1 MKSLLTALQEG
12 RLIEL
17 PDNDKQ
23 KSLEYL
29 ATIIEAIPD
38 IGDVGGIT
46 ESVLARELLHNTGIG
61 KGWAC
66 PHARS
71 NVSGELLCSVGWSPA
86 GINYGGPD
94 GALVHLI
101 VMYYVPDAQKN
112 AYLKEISSLA
122 KAIQTVPSMQEHA
135 SLTDL
140 GEVRHRL
147 LDAIS
152 LALESMAPDAR
163 ARMIQLDVKH
173 AEHETADQGPMSADL
188 ATRVFPVQV
197 ISSPGS
203 RPIVLAQ
210 EEELVQLLETQSDLL
225 ASLDNQGRADCK
237 GFHVVLR
244 SVTRYQLDRA
254 VHDCLAVKVGSRVIS
269 S

>member
-17 PDNDKQ
+17 PDNHKQ

-46 ESVLARELLHNTGIG
+46 ESVLAREQVHNTGIG

-71 NVSGELLCSVGWSPA
+71 SVSGELLCSVGWSPT
-86 GINYGGPD
+86 GIDYGGPD
-94 GALVHLI
+94 NAPVHLI

-112 AYLKEISSLA
+112 GYLKEISSLA
-122 KAIQTVPSMQEHA
+122 KAIQTVPSMRELA
-135 SLTDL
+135 SLEDL
-140 GEVRHRL
+140 SEVRHRL

-152 LALESMAPDAR
+152 IAMESMAPDAR

-173 AEHETADQGPMSADL
+173 AEHETAADKSPVPVDF
-188 ATRVFPVQV
+188 AHHVFPLQ
-197 ISSPGS
+197 IITSPGVKAL
-203 RPIVLAQ
+203 VLAQ
-210 EEELVQLLETQSDLL
+210 DGDLIQALEGQTELL
-225 ASLDNQGRADCK
+225 AGLDQNGRADCK

-244 SVTRYQLDRA
+244 SVTRYHGDRA
-254 VHDCLAVKVGSRVIS
+254 VHECIAMPVGGK
-269 S
+269 

>member
-46 ESVLARELLHNTGIG
+46 ESVLAREQLHNTGIG

-71 NVSGELLCSVGWSPA
+71 SVSGELLCSVGWSPQ
-86 GINYGGPD
+86 GIDYGGPD
-94 GALVHLI
+94 NAAVHLI

-112 AYLKEISSLA
+112 GYLKEISSLA
-122 KAIQTVPSMQEHA
+122 KAIQTVPSMQQLS
-135 SLTDL
+135 SLEDL
-140 GEVRHRL
+140 AEVRHRL

-152 LALESMAPDAR
+152 VAMESMAPDAR

-173 AEHETADQGPMSADL
+173 AAHETAEKEPVSPGFAHH
-188 ATRVFPVQV
+188 VFPVQ
-197 ISSPGS
+197 IITAPGS
-203 RPIVLAQ
+203 KALALALDAD
-210 EEELVQLLETQSDLL
+210 LVHALESQPDLVSAL
-225 ASLDNQGRADCK
+225 EQNGRVDCK
-237 GFHVVLR
+237 GFHVVVR
-244 SVTRYQLDRA
+244 STSRYHLDRV
-254 VHDCLAVKVGSRVIS
+254 VHECIAMPVGGK
-269 S
+269 

>member
-46 ESVLARELLHNTGIG
+46 ESVLAREQLHNTGIG

-71 NVSGELLCSVGWSPA
+71 TVSGELLCSVGWSPA
-86 GINYGGPD
+86 GIDYGGPD
-94 GALVHLI
+94 SAPVHLI

-112 AYLKEISSLA
+112 GYLKEISSLA
-122 KAIQTVPSMQEHA
+122 KAIQTVPSMQQLS
-135 SLTDL
+135 SLEDL
-140 GEVRHRL
+140 AEVRHRL

-152 LALESMAPDAR
+152 VAMESMAPDAR

-173 AEHETADQGPMSADL
+173 AANETAEKEPVFAEL
-188 ATRVFPVQV
+188 AHKVFPLEIVAV
-197 ISSPGS
+197 PGMK
-203 RPIVLAQ
+203 PLVLAQ
-210 EEELVQLLETQSDLL
+210 EPDLITALETLTDLGHLLELH
-225 ASLDNQGRADCK
+225 GRVDCK

-244 SVTRYQLDRA
+244 SSTRYRMERV
-254 VHDCLAVKVGSRVIS
+254 VHDCIAMPVRGK
-269 S
+269 

>member
-17 PDNDKQ
+17 PDNHKQ

-46 ESVLARELLHNTGIG
+46 ESVLAREQLHNTGIG

-71 NVSGELLCSVGWSPA
+71 TVSGELLCSVGWSPS
-86 GINYGGPD
+86 GIDYGGPD
-94 GALVHLI
+94 NSPVHLI

-122 KAIQTVPSMQEHA
+122 KAIQTVPSMQDLA
-135 SLTDL
+135 SLEEL
-140 GEVRHRL
+140 GDVRHRL

-152 LALESMAPDAR
+152 IAMESMTPDAR

-173 AEHETADQGPMSADL
+173 ATQEVADKSPVSTDFAH
-188 ATRVFPVQV
+188 RVFPVQ
-197 ISSPGS
+197 IITAPGVK
-203 RPIVLAQ
+203 PLVLAQ
-210 EEELVQLLETQSDLL
+210 DADLVQALESQPELM
-225 ASLDNQGRADCK
+225 ASLDQSGRADYK

-244 SVTRYQLDRA
+244 SVTRYQMDRA
-254 VHDCLAVKVGSRVIS
+254 VHDCIAMPVGAR
-269 S
+269 

>member
-17 PDNDKQ
+17 PDNHKQ

-46 ESVLARELLHNTGIG
+46 ESVLAREQLHNTGIG

-71 NVSGELLCSVGWSPA
+71 TVAGDLLCSVGWSPT
-86 GINYGGPD
+86 GVDYGGPD
-94 GALVHLI
+94 NAPVHLI

-122 KAIQTVPSMQEHA
+122 KAIQTVPSMQELA
-135 SLTDL
+135 SLEEL
-140 GEVRHRL
+140 GDVRHRL

-152 LALESMAPDAR
+152 IALESMTPDAR

-173 AEHETADQGPMSADL
+173 AAAQDTADKSPVSADFAHHVL
-188 ATRVFPVQV
+188 PVQ
-197 ISSPGS
+197 IITAPGAK
-203 RPIVLAQ
+203 PLALAQ
-210 EEELVQLLETQSDLL
+210 HADLVQALENQPELM
-225 ASLDNQGRADCK
+225 AALDQYGRADYK

-244 SVTRYQLDRA
+244 SVTRFQMDRA
-254 VHDCLAVKVGSRVIS
+254 VHDCIAMPVGGK
-269 S
+269 

>member
-17 PDNDKQ
+17 PDNHKQ

-71 NVSGELLCSVGWSPA
+71 TVSGELLCSVGWSPT
-86 GINYGGPD
+86 GIDYGGPD
-94 GALVHLI
+94 NAPVHLI

-112 AYLKEISSLA
+112 GYLKEISSLA
-122 KAIQTVPSMQEHA
+122 KAIQTVPSMQELA

-140 GEVRHRL
+140 AEVRHKL

-152 LALESMAPDAR
+152 IAMESMAPDAR

-173 AEHETADQGPMSADL
+173 AAAQDTADKSPVPADF
-188 ATRVFPVQV
+188 AHHVFPVQ
-197 ISSPGS
+197 IITAPGVK
-203 RPIVLAQ
+203 PLALAQ
-210 EEELVQLLETQSDLL
+210 DADLVFVLENHPEVLVG
-225 ASLDNQGRADCK
+225 LDQNGRADCK

-244 SVTRYQLDRA
+244 SVTRYQMDRA
-254 VHDCLAVKVGSRVIS
+254 VHDCIAMPVGSR
-269 S
+269 

>member
-38 IGDVGGIT
+38 IGDVEGIT
-46 ESVLARELLHNTGIG
+46 ESVLAREQLHNTGIG

-71 NVSGELLCSVGWSPA
+71 SVSGELLCSVGWSPK
-86 GINYGGPD
+86 GIEYGGPD
-94 GALVHLI
+94 SKPVHLI

-112 AYLKEISSLA
+112 GYLKEISSLA
-122 KAIQTVPSMQEHA
+122 KAIQTVPSMQQLS
-135 SLTDL
+135 SLEDL
-140 GEVRHRL
+140 AEVRHRL

-152 LALESMAPDAR
+152 VAMESMAPDAR

-173 AEHETADQGPMSADL
+173 AASETAEL
-188 ATRVFPVQV
+188 APVGLDIANRLFPVQIV
-197 ISSPGS
+197 ISPGGK
-203 RPIVLAQ
+203 PLALAQ
-210 EEELVQLLETQSDLL
+210 DAALVHALESLSDLSHAL
-225 ASLDNQGRADCK
+225 EQNGRVDCK
-237 GFHVVLR
+237 GFHIVLR
-244 SVTRYQLDRA
+244 VASRYQLDR
-254 VHDCLAVKVGSRVIS
+254 VVYDCLAMPTGTK
-269 S
+269 